1 MVFRGNR
8 GGTYVVQLQVMA
20 ACSGVSMASISF
32 E

>member
-8 GGTYVVQLQVMA
+8 GGTYVGQLQVMA
-20 ACSGVSMASISF
+20 ARSGVAIASISL